1 MITYPLQSLKQ
12 IRKKRLD
19 DAQNREICAKK
30 LLEQTVCELESK
42 QKELEDYRQYRFEE
56 TTRRYDSLLGKIKK
70 QKEIHEF
77 NAGIASLAAKELEL
91 QESITKLEAA
101 VEDSKKEYEKSKSE
115 CIKARKALG
124 KIEKHEEVWT
134 LFEKRKEEI
143 SEEKELEDF
152 KTRNIE
158 Y

>member
-30 LLEQTVCELESK
+30 ILEQTVCELESK

-56 TTRRYDSLLGKIKK
+56 TSRRYDSLLGKIKK

-91 QESITKLEAA
+91 QESITNLEAA
-101 VEDSKKEYEKSKSE
+101 VEDSKKE
-115 CIKARKALG
+115 
-124 KIEKHEEVWT
+124 
-134 LFEKRKEEI
+134 
-143 SEEKELEDF
+143 
-152 KTRNIE
+152 
-158 Y
+158 

>member
-42 QKELEDYRQYRFEE
+42 QKELEDYIQYRFEE
-56 TTRRYDSLLGKIKK
+56 TSRRYDSLLGKIKK
-70 QKEIHEF
+70 QKEI
-77 NAGIASLAAKELEL
+77 NAGIASLAAKELVL

>member
-30 LLEQTVCELESK
+30 ILEQTVCELESK

-56 TTRRYDSLLGKIKK
+56 TSRRYDSLLGKIKK

-91 QESITKLEAA
+91 QESITKLEAV
-101 VEDSKKEYEKSKSE
+101 VEDSKKEYEKSKSS
-115 CIKARKALG
+115 A
-124 KIEKHEEVWT
+124 
-134 LFEKRKEEI
+134 
-143 SEEKELEDF
+143 
-152 KTRNIE
+152 
-158 Y
+158 

>member
-56 TTRRYDSLLGKIKK
+56 TSRRYDSLLGKIKK

-101 VEDSKKEYEKSKSE
+101 VEDLKKEYEKSKSE
-115 CIKARKALG
+115 CIKARNSSS
-124 KIEKHEEVWT
+124 
-134 LFEKRKEEI
+134 KRNTCNIFKSKNECFNDTI
-143 SEEKELEDF
+143 S
-152 KTRNIE
+152 
-158 Y
+158 